1 MWGISTAVV
10 VDDALGPPGEGSLHA
25 EDKNA
30 WIDFVSADT
39 TAQAVLQA
47 TFVDTG
53 LTDLDELLSELTSHP
68 DHIAALWIH
77 YTDET
82 LATAGLDLLFKTFA
96 LDWTGKAEK
105 PLAVCAALA
114 SFVGEQAVK
123 KFWRM
128 EDATAAV
135 AQADVAFIDF
145 FLNDNESVSDALQ
158 RIRNH
163 KTDLGGAKLLFIMS
177 SRAAIDTQQQVRQIV
192 GSRTAFFEVMAKTD
206 VETAWIIEKIRSKS
220 SSYLGNKSLENVVR
234 ELVAATDDAA
244 KEFEAQCDDLEIH
257 DLRLFDLARLANEG
271 ESIAAY
277 LTWLSSESIAAKI
290 RRIGSTKIKNTAI
303 DAGAI
308 GFTGQIKQG
317 KVLFDL
323 FSEVVFGPGHPPGE
337 PLHFGEVLVTKPHRR
352 RQSRIP
358 PLNAERTVARSG
370 SLPKHTSPMRAALS
384 AKSAFARRRLERESV
399 QSLRALATVNQQSHE
414 PARYLL
420 VLTPACD
427 LARCS
432 PSKMVLCVE
441 GTSQDMSDVKVQARE
456 KLYGKHSQGLRHLLT
471 IDGLGSPVLI
481 TWNKNQSLM
490 LSARDIMD
498 GNFKRLA
505 QMNELYAQEVKEEVL
520 RELGRVGTQIDPPPA
535 FALYATLKWKVG
547 ATAHEA
553 ATGND
558 SFFSAVLSYSEQSDD
573 KSPTVILS
581 DEFKKWASSRVKES
595 LNGQS
600 THAKLQN
607 SLNVLT
613 QSSQFILKG
622 DLTFRKNELLVR
634 VADDKNSKNQGG
646 VILELVLSSDL
657 R

>member
-10 VDDALGPPGEGSLHA
+10 VDDALGPPGEGSLHSD
-25 EDKNA
+25 DKNA
-30 WIDFVSADT
+30 WIDFVSADAN
-39 TAQAVLQA
+39 AQAALLV
-47 TFVDTG
+47 TFAATG
-53 LTDLDELLSELTSHP
+53 LNDLDELLGELTSHP
-68 DHIAALWIH
+68 DRIAALWIH
-77 YTDET
+77 YNDNT
-82 LATAGLDLLFKTFA
+82 LATARLDLLFKTFA

-114 SFVGEQAVK
+114 NFVGAQAVQK
-123 KFWRM
+123 YWRM

-145 FLNDNESVSDALQ
+145 FLNDNEGVSDALQ

-177 SRAAIDTQQQVRQIV
+177 SRAAIETQQQVRQIV
-192 GSRTAFFEVMAKTD
+192 GSRTAFFEVMAKSD
-206 VETAWIIEKIRSKS
+206 VETAWVIEKIRSKS
-220 SSYLGNKSLENVVR
+220 SSYLGNKSLENVAR
-234 ELVAATDDAA
+234 ELVAATHDAA
-244 KEFEAQCDDLEIH
+244 KEFKAQCDDLEIH
-257 DLRLFDLARLANEG
+257 DLRLFDLARLVNEG

-290 RRIGSTKIKNTAI
+290 RRISSTKIKNTAI

-337 PLHFGEVLVTKPHRR
+337 PLHFGEVLVTKPYRR
-352 RQSRIP
+352 RPSRD
-358 PLNAERTVARSG
+358 PLLSADRAVARSG
-370 SLPKHTSPMRAALS
+370 SQTRHTSPMRAALS
-384 AKSAFARRRLERESV
+384 AKSAFAQRRVERDRV
-399 QSLRALATVNQQSHE
+399 QSLRSLATVNQQLHE

-441 GTSQDMSDVKVQARE
+441 GTAQDMSDVKVQARE

-471 IDGLGSPVLI
+471 VDGQGSPVLI
-481 TWNKNQSLM
+481 TWHKNQSLM
-490 LSARDIMD
+490 LSVRDIMG

-535 FALYATLKWKVG
+535 FALHATLKWKVG
-547 ATAHEA
+547 STPHEA
-553 ATGND
+553 ATGDD
-558 SFFSAVLSYSEQSDD
+558 SFFSAILSYSEQSDD

-581 DEFKKWASSRVKES
+581 DEFKKWASAKVQES
-595 LNGQS
+595 LNGQPA
-600 THAKLQN
+600 HAKLQN

-613 QSSQFILKG
+613 QSPQFILKP
-622 DLTFRKNELLVR
+622 DLTVRKNELLVR
-634 VADDKNSKNQGG
+634 VLDDANSKSHNG
-646 VILELVLSSDL
+646 VLLELILSSDL

>member
-10 VDDALGPPGEGSLHA
+10 VDDALGPPGEGSLHSD
-25 EDKNA
+25 DKNA
-30 WIDFVSADT
+30 WIDFVSADAN
-39 TAQAVLQA
+39 AQAALLA
-47 TFVDTG
+47 TFAATG
-53 LTDLDELLSELTSHP
+53 LNDLDELLGELTSHP

-77 YTDET
+77 YNERT

-96 LDWTGKAEK
+96 LDWTGKAQK
-105 PLAVCAALA
+105 PLAVCDALA
-114 SFVGEQAVK
+114 SLVGAQAVK
-123 KFWRM
+123 KYWRM

-145 FLNDNESVSDALQ
+145 FLNDNEGIPDALQ

-163 KTDLGGAKLLFIMS
+163 KTDLGRAKLLFIMS
-177 SRAAIDTQQQVRQIV
+177 SRADIDTQQKVRQIV

-206 VETAWIIEKIRSKS
+206 VQTPWVIEKIRTKS
-220 SSYLGNKSLENVVR
+220 SSYLGNKSLEKVAL
-234 ELVAATDDAA
+234 ELVAATHDAA
-244 KEFEAQCDDLEIH
+244 NEFKAQCDDLEIH
-257 DLRLFDLARLANEG
+257 DLRLFDLARLVNEG
-271 ESIAAY
+271 ESIATY
-277 LTWLSSESIAAKI
+277 LTWLASESIAAKI
-290 RRIGSTKIKNTAI
+290 RRISSTRIKNTAI

-337 PLHFGEVLVTKPHRR
+337 PLHFGEVLVTKPYRR
-352 RQSRIP
+352 RPSRN
-358 PLNAERTVARSG
+358 PLLSADRPVARSG
-370 SLPKHTSPMRAALS
+370 SETRHTSPMRVALS
-384 AKSAFARRRLERESV
+384 AKSAFAQRRFERDRV
-399 QSLRALATVNQQSHE
+399 QSLRALATVNQQLNE

-441 GTSQDMSDVKVQARE
+441 GTAQDMSDVKIQARE

-471 IDGLGSPVLI
+471 VDGQGSPVLI
-481 TWNKNQSLM
+481 TWHKNQSLM
-490 LSARDIMD
+490 LSVRDIRD
-498 GNFKRLA
+498 GTFKRLA

-535 FALYATLKWKVG
+535 FALHATLKWKVG
-547 ATAHEA
+547 STAHEA
-553 ATGND
+553 ATGDD
-558 SFFSAVLSYSEQSDD
+558 SFFSAILSYSEQSDD

-581 DEFKKWASSRVKES
+581 DEFKKWASAIVQES
-595 LNGQS
+595 LNGQPA
-600 THAKLQN
+600 HAKLQN
-607 SLNVLT
+607 SLTVLT
-613 QSSQFILKG
+613 QAPQFILKP
-622 DLTFRKNELLVR
+622 DLTVRKNELLVR
-634 VADDKNSKNQGG
+634 VADEANSKNHNG
-646 VILELVLSSDL
+646 VVLELILSSDL

>member
-1 MWGISTAVV
+1 MWGITTAVV
-10 VDDALGPPGEGSLHA
+10 VDDALGPPGQGSLHA
-25 EDKNA
+25 DDKDA
-30 WIDFVSADT
+30 WIDFVSADAP
-39 TAQAVLQA
+39 AQALLLA
-47 TFVDTG
+47 TFAATG
-53 LTDLDELLSELTSHP
+53 LSDLDELLSELTSHP
-68 DHIAALWIH
+68 DHIAALWVH
-77 YTDET
+77 YNDNT
-82 LATAGLDLLFKTFA
+82 LAAAGLDRLFRTFA

-114 SFVGEQAVK
+114 NFVGAQAVK
-123 KFWRM
+123 KYWRM
-128 EDATAAV
+128 EDAAAAV

-145 FLNDNESVSDALQ
+145 FLDDNEVVSDALQ

-163 KTDLGGAKLLFIMS
+163 KTELSGAKLLFIMS
-177 SRAAIDTQQQVRQIV
+177 YRAAIETQQQVRQIV

-206 VETAWIIEKIRSKS
+206 VETAWVIEKIKSKS
-220 SSYLGNKSLENVVR
+220 SSYLGNKALENVAR
-234 ELVAATDDAA
+234 ELVAATHDAA
-244 KEFEAQCDDLEIH
+244 KEFKAQCDDLEIH
-257 DLRLFDLARLANEG
+257 DLRLFDLARLVNEG

-290 RRIGSTKIKNTAI
+290 RRISSTKIKNTAI

-337 PLHFGEVLVTKPHRR
+337 PLHFGEVLVTKPYRR
-352 RQSRIP
+352 RPSRT
-358 PLNAERTVARSG
+358 LALSAQRTSARSG
-370 SLPKHTSPMRAALS
+370 SPMKPTSPMRAALS
-384 AKSAFARRRLERESV
+384 AKSAFAQRRIEQRRV
-399 QSLRALATVNQQSHE
+399 QTLRALAPVAQQSYE
-414 PARYLL
+414 PPRYLL

-441 GTSQDMSDVKVQARE
+441 GTAQDMSDVKVQARE
-456 KLYGKHSQGLRHLLT
+456 KLYGKHSQGLRHLLML
-471 IDGLGSPVLI
+471 DDPGAPVLI
-481 TWNKNQSLM
+481 TWHKNQSLM
-490 LSARDIMD
+490 LSVRDIMG

-535 FALYATLKWKVG
+535 FALHATLKWKVG
-547 ATAHEA
+547 ANAHEA
-553 ATGND
+553 ATDDD
-558 SFFSAVLSYSEQSDD
+558 SFFSAILSYSEQSDD

-581 DEFKKWASSRVKES
+581 DEFKKWAAAKVQDS
-595 LNGQS
+595 LNGQPA
-600 THAKLQN
+600 HAKLQN

-613 QSSQFILKG
+613 QSAQFILKG
-622 DLTFRKNELLVR
+622 DLTFRKHDLLVR
-634 VADDKNSKNQGG
+634 VLDDANSKNQGG
-646 VILELVLSSDL
+646 VVLELVLSSDL

>member
-10 VDDALGPPGEGSLHA
+10 VDDALGPPGEGSLHSD
-25 EDKNA
+25 DKNA
-30 WIDFVSADT
+30 WIDFVSADAN
-39 TAQAVLQA
+39 AQAALLV
-47 TFVDTG
+47 TFAATG
-53 LTDLDELLSELTSHP
+53 LNDLDELLGELTSHP

-77 YTDET
+77 YNDNT

-114 SFVGEQAVK
+114 SFVGAQAVK
-123 KFWRM
+123 KYWRM
-128 EDATAAV
+128 EDATEAV

-145 FLNDNESVSDALQ
+145 FLNDNEGVSDALQ

-192 GSRTAFFEVMAKTD
+192 GSRTAFFEVMAKSD
-206 VETAWIIEKIRSKS
+206 VETAWVIEKIRSKS
-220 SSYLGNKSLENVVR
+220 SSYLGNKSLENVAR
-234 ELVAATDDAA
+234 ELVAATHDAA
-244 KEFEAQCDDLEIH
+244 KEFKAQCDNLEIH
-257 DLRLFDLARLANEG
+257 DLRLFDLARLVNEG

-290 RRIGSTKIKNTAI
+290 RRISATKIKNTAI

-323 FSEVVFGPGHPPGE
+323 FSEVVFGPGHPLGE
-337 PLHFGEVLVTKPHRR
+337 PLHFGELLVTKPHRR
-352 RQSRIP
+352 RLSRKP

-370 SLPKHTSPMRAALS
+370 SLPKASPMRAALS
-384 AKSAFARRRLERESV
+384 ANSAFARRRLERESV
-399 QSLRALATVNQQSHE
+399 QSLRALATVNQYSHE

-441 GTSQDMSDVKVQARE
+441 GTAQDMSDVKVQARE

-471 IDGLGSPVLI
+471 GNGLASPVLI
-481 TWNKNQSLM
+481 TWHKNQSLM
-490 LSARDIMD
+490 LSVRDIMG

-535 FALYATLKWKVG
+535 FALHATLKWKVG
-547 ATAHEA
+547 ATPHEA
-553 ATGND
+553 ATGDD
-558 SFFSAVLSYSEQSDD
+558 SFFSAILSYSEQSDD
-573 KSPTVILS
+573 KLPTVILS
-581 DEFKKWASSRVKES
+581 DEFKKWALSKVQES
-595 LNGQS
+595 LNGQPA
-600 THAKLQN
+600 HAKLLN

-613 QSSQFILKG
+613 QSAQFILKG

-634 VADDKNSKNQGG
+634 VADDANSRNQGG